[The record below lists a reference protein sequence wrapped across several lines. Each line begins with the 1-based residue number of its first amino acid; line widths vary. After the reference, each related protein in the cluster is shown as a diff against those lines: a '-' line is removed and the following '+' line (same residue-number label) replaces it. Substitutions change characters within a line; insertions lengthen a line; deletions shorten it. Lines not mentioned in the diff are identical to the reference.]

1 MKEISVIVP
10 IYNKEKYI
18 NNLLKSIKE
27 QTYENFELIL
37 VNDGSNDKSIE
48 IAEENLKKSQLKY
61 RIINK
66 ENGGQSTARN
76 KGIKEAEGKWIVMLD
91 ADDTIQKDYLKILF
105 ESVKK
110 CEADVAICDIRMVND
125 CNIFGESERT
135 HMLES
140 KDGKEFFKDF
150 ILHRISIGPP
160 SLMIKKDLLDE
171 YNIKFNEKSKYSE
184 EFIFITDLLYNANK
198 VVHVKEELYNY
209 CLRSGSVSTGANI
222 EKIINGYKQIE
233 KYSKK
238 YKDNINNYEEIYNKY
253 ALPRWILATA
263 RFTAKNMTY
272 DNYKELMIQLNAKN
286 KIKQLILFPDSKTK
300 IAAITFCISQKLFY
314 NISK

>member
-1 MKEISVIVP
+1 MEISVIVP
-10 IYNKEKYI
+10 IYNKEKHI
-18 NNLLKSIKE
+18 RSLLKSIKK
-27 QTYENFELIL
+27 QTYEDFELIL
-37 VNDGSNDKSIE
+37 VNDGSTDKSME
-48 IAEENLKKSQLKY
+48 IVEEELKDSKCKY
-61 RIINK
+61 TVIKK

-76 KGIKEAEGKWIVMLD
+76 RGIKEAKGKWIVMLD
-91 ADDTIQKDYLKILF
+91 SDDAIQKDYLKILF
-105 ESVKK
+105 ESVKN
-110 CEADVAICDIRMVND
+110 CEADVGICDIKMVDD
-125 CNIFGESERT
+125 CNILSESERT
-135 HMLES
+135 HKLEI

-150 ILHRISIGPP
+150 ILHKISIGPC

-171 YNIKFNEKSKYSE
+171 YNIKFNEKSRYSE
-184 EFIFITDLLYNANK
+184 EFIFITELLYNANK

-233 KYSKK
+233 KYSEK

-263 RFTAKNMTY
+263 RFTAENMNY
-272 DNYKELMIQLNAKN
+272 DSYKKLMMQLNAKN
-286 KIKQLILFPDSKTK
+286 KIKQLISFPDLKTK
-300 IAAITFCISQKLFY
+300 IAAITFGISQKLFY